1 MPGANHILL
10 VPGFFGFATLGEF
23 AYFAHVRD
31 YLAEILPARGVE
43 GEVEVVHTNPT
54 ASLDRRAALLAE
66 TAAKLLERSPGRLCL
81 VGHSSGGL
89 DARLLLTPEARLPTQ
104 VDVERIA
111 RAVRAVVDSFFAD
124 VAAERWDAAAAR
136 LDLQR
141 FEPFFRQELRNA
153 RSEVRMPE
161 PSPEELMARDSTMPR
176 AVAEWEV
183 ARMKASR
190 TGMPFGDSSHE
201 FAGITSQHALL
212 ALSLAD
218 AAARWLAARD
228 QRTQL
233 RESARRQGCPLG
245 NIPEASP
252 PATHTVLGVLLT
264 DDSTAYVIHSDD
276 RFREAPGSLMPT
288 TRLLIVHG
296 AGATWRIAPQRDLL
310 NPANYAVVGV
320 LCSHAKN

>member
-1 MPGANHILL
+1 MCIDG
-10 VPGFFGFATLGEF
+10 T
-23 AYFAHVRD
+23 
-31 YLAEILPARGVE
+31 
-43 GEVEVVHTNPT
+43 
-54 ASLDRRAALLAE
+54 RRIAAALLCVSLVVPV
-66 TAAKLLERSPGRLCL
+66 AAPLGAQSP
-81 VGHSSGGL
+81 
-89 DARLLLTPEARLPTQ
+89 
-104 VDVERIA
+104 VERD
-111 RAVRAVVDSFFAD
+111 VRAVVDSFFAD

-141 FEPFFRQELRNA
+141 FEPFFRQALRNA
-153 RSEVRMPE
+153 RSEIRVPD

-190 TGMPFGDSSHE
+190 ANMPFGDYSHE
-201 FAGITSQHALL
+201 FAGVTSQHALL
-212 ALSLAD
+212 ELSLAD

-252 PATHTVLGVLLT
+252 PAKHTVLGVLLT

-276 RFREAPGSLMPT
+276 RFRESPGSLMPT
-288 TRLLIVHG
+288 TRLLVAHR

-320 LCSHAKN
+320 VCSRTKN

>member
-1 MPGANHILL
+1 MCINGTGRIAAALVVLSLL
-10 VPGFFGFATLGEF
+10 APM
-23 AYFAHVRD
+23 D
-31 YLAEILPARGVE
+31 
-43 GEVEVVHTNPT
+43 
-54 ASLDRRAALLAE
+54 ASLGAQ
-66 TAAKLLERSPGRLCL
+66 SPG
-81 VGHSSGGL
+81 
-89 DARLLLTPEARLPTQ
+89 
-104 VDVERIA
+104 ERD
-111 RAVRAVVDSFFAD
+111 VRAVVDSFFAD

-141 FEPFFRQELRNA
+141 FEPFFRQALRNA
-153 RSEVRMPE
+153 RSEIRVPD

-190 TGMPFGDSSHE
+190 ANMPFGDYSHE
-201 FAGITSQHALL
+201 FAGVTSQHALL
-212 ALSLAD
+212 ELSLAD

-245 NIPEASP
+245 NVPEASP
-252 PATHTVLGVLLT
+252 PAKHTVLGVLLT

-276 RFREAPGSLMPT
+276 RFRESPGSLMPT
-288 TRLLIVHG
+288 TRLLVAHR

-320 LCSHAKN
+320 ICSRTKN